1 MVTGIFC
8 HYLPIYKDINGVYC
22 STTLTDAMFDRY
34 FSVVDKLL
42 VATRVYPIDTTF
54 SEMHQEK
61 IDLTNIEIVEFP
73 NLSDPKVML
82 TSARKE
88 KAKLTEAIKKADLIF
103 VRGGVIANWGADIA
117 RKLNKPYLDEVAGCA
132 WDEYWNYS
140 GIGKL
145 LAPYMEIKAKSSVRK
160 ADYAVY
166 VTEQWLQ
173 NRYPTKGI
181 STHASNVILS
191 NIDENALAA
200 RLEKIASLRKERQIV
215 LGTTGGVGNK
225 AKGQQFVI
233 EAMQRLRNR
242 YDFRYELVG
251 SGDNSYLKGKAK
263 QAGLG
268 DKVVFKGQLTHEEV
282 LFWLDSIDIYIQPSM
297 QEGLP
302 RSLIEAMSRAC
313 PAIGSTTAGIP
324 ELLETEC
331 IFRRGNTDALC
342 KVLDSFMI
350 SDWLKYANR
359 NFEKSK
365 EFEIRTLTER
375 RNILFRQ
382 YRDAVVGS
390 IE

>member
-22 STTLTDAMFDRY
+22 STTLTDAMLGRY

-42 VATRVYPIDTTF
+42 VATRVYPIDTTY

-117 RKLNKPYLDEVAGCA
+117 RKLKKPYLDEVAGCA

-140 GIGKL
+140 TIGKI

-166 VTEQWLQ
+166 VTEHWLQ

-191 NIDENALAA
+191 DIDENALVA
-200 RLEKIASLRKERQIV
+200 RLEKIASLRKDRQIV
-215 LGTTGGVGNK
+215 LGTTGGIGNK

-251 SGDNSYLKGKAK
+251 GGDNSFLKGKAK

-268 DKVVFKGQLTHEEV
+268 DKVVFKGQLTHDEV
-282 LFWLDSIDIYIQPSM
+282 LSWLDSIDIYIQPSM

-331 IFRRGNTDALC
+331 IFHRGNTDALC
-342 KVLDSFMI
+342 KVLDSFMT
-350 SDWLKYANR
+350 SDWVKYANR

-365 EFEIRTLTER
+365 EYEIQVLTER

-382 YRDAVVGS
+382 YRDAVVRS